1 MSDRITENFDDLSRS
16 IAEGSSRRRILQ
28 SLLGGGVAALIATI
42 GLGGEDVEAARGR
55 KCRRRCR
62 RRFPNNRRRRQRC
75 LRRCRRG
82 GGGGGGGGGCRG
94 RDATCARSSQCCGDL
109 VCVRVGGLNVC
120 AAL

>member
-55 KCRRRCR
+55 NCRRRCR
-62 RRFPNNRRRRQRC
+62 RRFPNNRRRRERC

-82 GGGGGGGGGCRG
+82 GGGGGGGCRKK
-94 RDATCARSSQCCGDL
+94 DVKCARSSQCCGELLCLGVGDL
-109 VCVRVGGLNVC
+109 KVC